1 MADGRAAALDAPG
14 PARMAAMTF
23 LAPERLWLLLV
34 APVVIGA
41 YLLIQGR
48 RKKYAVRFT
57 NLALLEQVAPRR
69 PGWRRH
75 VTAALFLATMVVLLV
90 GFARPAGLV
99 KVPRERATIIVAID
113 VSLSMKATDVA
124 PSRVEAAKA
133 QAKTFVRSLPA
144 RFNVGLVSF
153 CGNASAVIAPT
164 VDRDALAHGIDGL
177 QLCKSTAIGEAVFT
191 ALQAI
196 RSFDTRAGQDP
207 PPGHIVLMSDGDNT
221 SGRSTIEAAAAAK
234 AAKVPVSTIAFGT
247 QYGTV
252 TIDGESIPVPP
263 SKTTLRRL
271 AVDTGGRAYEAA
283 AGSQLSQVYKHIG
296 SSLGFRTE
304 RQEST
309 SGYFGLALLLALAT
323 GVLSLAWFARLP

>member
-1 MADGRAAALDAPG
+1 
-14 PARMAAMTF
+14 MTF
-23 LAPERLWLLLV
+23 LAPGRLWALLLV
-34 APVVIGA
+34 PAIVVA
-41 YLLIQGR
+41 YLLMQRR

-57 NLALLEQVAPRR
+57 NLALLAQVAPQR

-90 GFARPAGLV
+90 GFARPARPV
-99 KVPRERATIIVAID
+99 RVPRERATIIVAID

-133 QAKTFVRSLPA
+133 QAKNFVRSLPA

-164 VDRDALAHGIDGL
+164 IDRDAMAHGIDGL

-191 ALQAI
+191 ALQSI
-196 RSFDTRAGQDP
+196 RSFDGGAGQDP

-247 QYGTV
+247 ENGTV
-252 TIDGESIPVPP
+252 TIDGETIPVPP
-263 SKTTLRRL
+263 SKTTLRNL
-271 AVDTGGRAYEAA
+271 AVDTGGKAYEAA

-309 SGYFGLALLLALAT
+309 SGYFGVALLLALSA
-323 GVLSLAWFARLP
+323 GGLSLCWFGRLP